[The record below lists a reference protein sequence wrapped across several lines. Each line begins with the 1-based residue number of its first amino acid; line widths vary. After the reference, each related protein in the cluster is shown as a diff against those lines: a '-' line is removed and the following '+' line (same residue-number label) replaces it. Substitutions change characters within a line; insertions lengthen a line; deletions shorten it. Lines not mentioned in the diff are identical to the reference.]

1 MLEERSINVST
12 VHKAKG
18 LEFPVV
24 FVTNFPGYFGS
35 ANERLL
41 YVALT
46 RAKNLLYTGY
56 QGNTFQAYSSSR
68 GFEMNRTWITNAAR
82 DLNRSAPSKHLL
94 NASMRILKT
103 SRLI

>member
-46 RAKNLLYTGY
+46 RAKTCYT
-56 QGNTFQAYSSSR
+56 R
-68 GFEMNRTWITNAAR
+68 GTRATPFKLIVVVEG
-82 DLNRSAPSKHLL
+82 
-94 NASMRILKT
+94 LK
-103 SRLI
+103 